1 VDQGEKNRNFSTIGA
16 YFIKRFLN
24 QSGTQTNTSAAHSL
38 GVNPPQEI
46 TVTKSWVDILHNS
59 SLKAMKGKWYRHSS
73 EILALMYAPVNHFSY
88 SKAPAK
94 YKKLHLFCE
103 VVTSFF

>member
-1 VDQGEKNRNFSTIGA
+1 MKQILCSEEYNTPELVDQGEKNRNFSTIGA

-46 TVTKSWVDILHNS
+46 TVTKS
-59 SLKAMKGKWYRHSS
+59 
-73 EILALMYAPVNHFSY
+73 
-88 SKAPAK
+88 
-94 YKKLHLFCE
+94 
-103 VVTSFF
+103 